1 MTTYTMIDTSGWDG
15 DGVELHKHMCG
26 DAMKQARRQGRITPL
41 QFDCTLH
48 DFEAPE
54 GLPVNQLEALAFA
67 NWNEDLI
74 KDGHVDL
81 WPVRVMPCAGG
92 K

>member
-1 MTTYTMIDTSGWDG
+1 MTMTTYTMIDTSDRDG

-26 DAMKQARRQGRITPL
+26 DAIKKAEMKNPVEPDL
-41 QFDCTLH
+41 VLFD
-48 DFEAPE
+48 FRAPE
-54 GLPVNQLEALAFA
+54 GLPVDQLEALAFA
-67 NWNEDLI
+67 DWNEDLI
-74 KDGHVDL
+74 NDGHNDL